1 MIALRHI
8 ATPALLAVLSGCGGA
23 GDIAASGALAR
34 GIATSGNVSGSFSA
48 PSQKGTLQIPF
59 RLLRP
64 KGDGPFPAIVIMHD
78 CSGLGPRASGSPL
91 RWARKLLADGYVI
104 IIPDSFTPRGFPEG
118 VCTNNRSRAAS
129 PFVRSGDA
137 LSALAHLRTLSYID
151 PAHIGLMGGSH
162 GGSTT
167 LAAMADARAGFAAAI
182 AFYPNC
188 GVTYGQWR
196 VTRKIESERLI
207 LDFTGA
213 YKPATPLLILIGEK
227 DDWTPAAYCQEL
239 ADAAKGAGYP
249 VSIKVYPGAL
259 HAFDSHSKVTYNPER
274 SNINKPDG
282 RGATTGGDPI
292 VWADAEQQVAAFF
305 RTHLKDGT

>member
-1 MIALRHI
+1 
-8 ATPALLAVLSGCGGA
+8 
-23 GDIAASGALAR
+23 
-34 GIATSGNVSGSFSA
+34 
-48 PSQKGTLQIPF
+48 
-59 RLLRP
+59 
-64 KGDGPFPAIVIMHD
+64 MHD

-104 IIPDSFTPRGFPEG
+104 IIPDSFTPRGFAEG

-137 LSALAHLRTLSYID
+137 LSALAHLRTLSYVD

-182 AFYPNC
+182 AVYPNC

-259 HAFDSHSKVTYNPER
+259 HAFDSYSKVTYNPER

-292 VWADAEQQVAAFF
+292 AWADAEQQVAAFF